1 MTAVI
6 ARFSGVVQGVN
17 FRRNFS
23 SAAIS
28 LGLNGWV
35 KNLPDGD
42 VEAFIQGDR
51 EKIQKLLDESRGLPN
66 AVVTGIVLKE
76 ADEQDINVFEIR
88 P

>member
-17 FRRNFS
+17 FRRNLS

-28 LGLNGWV
+28 MGLNGWV